1 MRPSVSMLM
10 PRNGRDQI
18 NIAVKPEIKS
28 DWENAI
34 EETGRYE
41 SMTQL
46 IRDSVKNELIRIGYN
61 EPITEEIPSGNS
73 QSVDVDMSG
82 IEDEIAEMKKELRGV
97 SQRIERISL
106 ATDAQQ
112 DTELMQL
119 ASELHEILPR
129 INDPETLSKEPPKE
143 SGAWEGQPWHLA
155 RRVDEEEYDVTRA
168 LALLEQQMSRVKNT
182 TVIADGSPHNVY
194 YVHV

>member
-1 MRPSVSMLM
+1 M
-10 PRNGRDQI
+10 PRNGREQI
-18 NIAVKPEIKS
+18 NIAVQPEVKS
-28 DWENAI
+28 EWENAI
-34 EETGRYE
+34 EQTGRYE

-61 EPITEEIPSGNS
+61 EAITENIPNENP

-82 IEDEIAEMKKELRGV
+82 IEDEITEMKKELRGV

-112 DTELMQL
+112 NTELMEL

-129 INDPETLSKEPPKE
+129 ISDPETLSEE
-143 SGAWEGQPWHLA
+143 STHDSGAWEGQPWHLA
-155 RRVDEEEYDVTRA
+155 RRVSEEEYDVTRA
-168 LALLEQQMSRVKNT
+168 LALLEQQMSRVKST
-182 TVIADGSPHNVY
+182 TIIADGSPHNVY